1 MRRKFFRSNN
11 HSTTDRLNAHLRQ
24 DLGLAPCNRA
34 DSGWIL
40 ASVMAQPFV
49 NRFRCY

>member
-1 MRRKFFRSNN
+1 MAKKFFRSKNN
-11 HSTTDRLNAHLRQ
+11 ATDALSTHLRQ
-24 DLGLAPCNRA
+24 DLGLSPCNRA